1 MWAESCSA
9 HTVNTRSPPE
19 SLARINTEVKRRMLS
34 CWDKR
39 PGFSEWLS
47 HLKALGWL
55 LPVVCDGL
63 P

>member
-1 MWAESCSA
+1 MESCSVHA
-9 HTVNTRSPPE
+9 ANADSSPE
-19 SLARINTEVKRRMLS
+19 SLALINTEVKRRILS
-34 CWDKR
+34 CWDKG

-47 HLKALGWL
+47 PLKASGWL